1 MEAAK
6 VYGVP
11 RRRALMLIKLVE
23 SMHEVE
29 KKNGVV
35 RNKKKRASPK
45 RTLSKIA
52 KRAKSSKTTS

>member
-23 SMHEVE
+23 SMHEAE
-29 KKNGVV
+29 KTNGVV
-35 RNKKKRASPK
+35 RHKKKTAPPKGGLSKSPK
-45 RTLSKIA
+45 RSKLSKA
-52 KRAKSSKTTS
+52 SR